1 MKACAWLLFAVFTL
15 GAVAA
20 ARAQE
25 QPSLA
30 EVARKEAQRRKSA
43 PAAGKVY
50 TNADVQKAGPASVT
64 TAARPVEKAGKAP
77 PEGGEAASAPD
88 QSPNAEDP
96 AREEV
101 RWRQRMTEAREQLS
115 RSKLF
120 AEALQSRINALTTDF
135 VNRADPYQREQI
147 GRQREEALA
156 ELDRVNRDIAT
167 QTQAVADIEEEA
179 RQRGV
184 PPGWLR

>member
-1 MKACAWLLFAVFTL
+1 MKVCAWLLSALFIL
-15 GAVAA
+15 GGVRPAC
-20 ARAQE
+20 AQE

-30 EVARKEAQRRKSA
+30 EVARREAQRRRA
-43 PAAGKVY
+43 LPASGKVY

-64 TAARPVEKAGKAP
+64 TAARPPEKTAEPAAEGAMPGAAVPAP
-77 PEGGEAASAPD
+77 PPV
-88 QSPNAEDP
+88 DP
-96 AREEV
+96 AQEEA
-101 RWRQRMTEAREQLS
+101 RWRQRITDAREQLS

-135 VNRADPYQREQI
+135 VNRSDPYQREQI

-179 RQRGV
+179 RQKGV
-184 PPGWLR
+184 SPGWLR